1 MATHD
6 ADARTIAQTPPT
18 APTAPTGTATA
29 APVDVLPGTE
39 LLPDPLGGLGNEM
52 TPYERVDPVERE
64 RIDRLMGEIDLSDSN
79 SIIFFGSKAQQE
91 LTSISDSM
99 LEGVRNKDLGSA
111 GNALNQMVSVLR
123 GFEVEDYDPR
133 DKPNLLVRL
142 WRKLFGGMTPVAK
155 FIQQYEGVRR
165 QVDTVTDDLEGHKTQ
180 LLRDIMSLDK
190 LYAANLDY
198 FHDLETY
205 IQAGEQKLAI
215 IDSDI
220 IPAAEAAA
228 ENTDDVLKAQEL
240 RDVRSG
246 RDDLER
252 RVHDLKLT
260 RQVAMQGLPSIRLIQ
275 ENDKGL
281 VNKINSTLVNTVP
294 LWRQQLAQA
303 VTIFRSAEAA
313 KSVKRAS
320 DLTNELLE
328 KNSENLRTANRT
340 VREEIER
347 GVFDV
352 NAVRR
357 ANDNL
362 IATVQESLQI
372 ADEGKRRRAEAE
384 QQLEQMEGEL
394 KRTLK
399 AASARGTGTS
409 AGIHAGVS
417 STSRG

>member
-1 MATHD
+1 MAE
-6 ADARTIAQTPPT
+6 
-18 APTAPTGTATA
+18 APTDVATE
-29 APVDVLPGTE
+29 VDVLPGTE
-39 LLPDPLGGLGNEM
+39 LLPDLKHDII
-52 TPYERVDPVERE
+52 PYDQVDPSERG
-64 RIDRLMGEIDLSDSN
+64 RIDKLMSEIDLTDSN

-111 GNALNQMVSVLR
+111 GTSLNQMVSVLR
-123 GFEVEDYDPR
+123 GFEVEDFDPNNR
-133 DKPNLLVRL
+133 PGFLMRL
-142 WRKLFGGMTPVAK
+142 IRKLFGGVTPVAK

-165 QVDTVTDDLEGHKTQ
+165 QVDTVTDDLEKHKTL
-180 LLRDIMSLDK
+180 LLRDIKSLDK
-190 LYAANLDY
+190 LYSANLDY
-198 FHDLETY
+198 FHNLEGY
-205 IQAGEQKLAI
+205 ILAGEQKLKY
-215 IDSDI
+215 IDDEMV
-220 IPAAEAAA
+220 PAAEVKAADA
-228 ENTDDVLKAQEL
+228 DDVLMAQEL
-240 RDVRSG
+240 RDMRAG

-252 RVHDLKLT
+252 RIHDLRLT

-313 KSVKRAS
+313 KSVKAAS

-328 KNSENLRTANRT
+328 KNSENLRTANKT
-340 VREEIER
+340 VREELER

-357 ANDNL
+357 ANENL
-362 IATVQESLQI
+362 IATVEESLQI

-384 QQLEQMEGEL
+384 TQLQTMEADL
-394 KRTLK
+394 KEALK
-399 AASARGTGTS
+399 AASARTS
-409 AGIHAGVS
+409 SAPVAGA
-417 STSRG
+417 